1 MEFVILT
8 GMSGAGKTLALRSFE
23 DMGYFCIDNL
33 PPALIPKFADLCNQ
47 SEGNINKV
55 AIVVDIRGG
64 LFFKDLQKVLENM
77 PMEVNI
83 LFLEAN
89 DDVIIRRFKETKRSH
104 PLALDERIIDG
115 INKEKEILE
124 IFKDRAN
131 LVLDTSN
138 FTGHQLIAKIKEIFT
153 KKGEKEGLSIT
164 IMSFGFKYGIP
175 IDSDMVFDVRFLPN
189 PFYDPELKH
198 YTGND
203 KSVQEY
209 VMAGNKTAEFL
220 QKLEDMVDFLIP
232 CYVDEGKSQLV
243 ISIGCTGGKHRSVT
257 ISNKLKE
264 KLERDGK
271 RVKIYNRDIDKGK

>member
-64 LFFKDLQKVLENM
+64 MFFKDLKNILAGMSMDVK
-77 PMEVNI
+77 I
-83 LFLEAN
+83 LFLEASE
-89 DDVIIRRFKETKRSH
+89 DVIIRRFKETKRSH
-104 PLALDERIIDG
+104 PLAQDERIIDG
-115 INKEKEILE
+115 ITKEKKVLE
-124 IFKDRAN
+124 ELKQGAN
-131 LVLDTSN
+131 IVLDTST
-138 FTGHQLIAKIKEIFT
+138 FTGHQLIAKIKEIFSQS
-153 KKGEKEGLSIT
+153 GEKSDISIT

-189 PFYDPELKH
+189 PFYDQILRN

-203 KSVQEY
+203 QSVQEY
-209 VMAGNKTAEFL
+209 VMAGNKTVEFL
-220 QKLEDMVDFLIP
+220 KKLEDMISFLIP
-232 CYVDEGKSQLV
+232 CYIEEGKSQLI

-257 ISNKLKE
+257 IANKLKE
-264 KLERDGK
+264 KLRSHGK
-271 RVKIYNRDIDKGK
+271 KVRVYNRDIDKK

>member
-33 PPALIPKFADLCNQ
+33 PPALIPKFADLCTQ
-47 SEGNINKV
+47 SDGNVNKV

-64 LFFKDLQKVLENM
+64 EFFKDLKDILDQLTMDIK
-77 PMEVNI
+77 I
-83 LFLEAN
+83 LFLEAT
-89 DDVIIRRFKETKRSH
+89 DDVIIRRFKETRRSH
-104 PLALDERIIDG
+104 PLAVGERIIDG
-115 INKEKEILE
+115 ISREREMLE
-124 IFKDRAN
+124 QLRDKATM
-131 LVLDTSN
+131 VLDTSD
-138 FTGHQLIAKIKEIFT
+138 FYGHQLIATIKEVFR
-153 KKGEKEGLSIT
+153 GENDSNDLLVN

-189 PFYDPELKH
+189 PYYDEKLKN

-209 VMAGNKTAEFL
+209 VMAAERTGTFL
-220 QKLEDMVDFLIP
+220 AKLEDMVDFLIP
-232 CYVDEGKSQLV
+232 CYKDEGKSHLV

-257 ISNKLKE
+257 VANKLKE

-271 RVKIYNRDIDKGK
+271 VVKIIHRDIEKGR

>member
-104 PLALDERIIDG
+104 PLAQDERIIDG
-115 INKEKEILE
+115 INKEKEVLG

-153 KKGEKEGLSIT
+153 KKDEKEGLSIT